1 MEISFSKAELEKLVE
16 IAVMADWVMTAHD
29 TEDDERKDDYL
40 KLIQKIFAF
49 AWKNGMKKEIE
60 FLEDIKEYFPD
71 ENWEENTSARA
82 FINEFEEKTFWDEL
96 VERLAEREL
105 NRKLGDKKAGSFEE
119 HMEIY
124 EGFAAKFGEEFAE
137 HGIENLQVAAAPASA
152 AKPARKR

>member
-1 MEISFSKAELEKLVE
+1 MEISFNKEELKKLVE

-29 TEDDERKDDYL
+29 TEDDVRKDEYL
-40 KLIQKIFAF
+40 KLIQKIFAT

-60 FLEDIKEYFPD
+60 HLEDINEFFPD
-71 ENWEENTSARA
+71 ETWEESSLARA

-105 NRKLGDKKAGSFEE
+105 NRKLGNKKAGSFEE

-124 EGFAAKFGEEFAE
+124 EKFASSFGEEFAE
-137 HGIENLQVAAAPASA
+137 NGITNLQVVKPEAPKAGKKS
-152 AKPARKR
+152 